1 MIKTLTAALAL
12 TALAS
17 LATAA
22 EPTKMSDAALDQVVA
37 GWVDNCSDGLCGNNG
52 WGNGPDST
60 NPGSDAGLTALTKSD
75 NGVNAPSG
83 NGVNLNPVIDRGGR

>member
-22 EPTKMSDAALDQVVA
+22 EPVKMSSAELDTVVA
-37 GWVDNCSDGLCGNNG
+37 GCGCHADNG
-52 WGNGPDST
+52 WGNGPDTT
-60 NPGSDAGLTALTKSD
+60 NPGSFSGATEPSKST
-75 NGVNAPSG
+75 NGIVDLGGINT
-83 NGVNLNPVIDRGGR
+83 NPTDSLGR

>member
-17 LATAA
+17 FAIAA
-22 EPTKMSDAALDQVVA
+22 EPTKMTDAALDTVVA
-37 GWVDNCSDGLCGNNG
+37 GTDCPEVDVKGNNG

-60 NPGSDAGLTALTKSD
+60 NAGSDAGLTALTKSN
-75 NGVNAPSG
+75 NGITALSG
-83 NGVNLNPVIDRGGR
+83 NGVNLNPVFDRGGR